1 MSKTPTERKHF
12 CLAPWVHMHVWPDG
26 NVFPCCVADISQPLG
41 NTNRQTLLEVWNSSK
56 MRKLRLA
63 MLNDSKSSTCNRC
76 YEMEEA
82 GTTSHRIGIIDK
94 HFKHHEP
101 IVETTQKDGSVKEL
115 NLPYMDIR
123 FSNLCN
129 FRCRTCGPALSSGW
143 IKEYVQLDLMKPKQF
158 RVHPD
163 PKVLHVAKGPLNL
176 WEQLEQVI
184 PTLEEIYFAG
194 GEPFLSEEHF
204 RLLEVLVE
212 KQLFN
217 VRLRYSTNFSKPVYN
232 GVDAF
237 KLWDRFEN
245 VSVGA
250 SLDGMGKRGEYLR
263 KGQRWEETVQNRIRM
278 KEVCPRVK
286 FFIPATLSLMN
297 SLHLPDFHR
306 EWVEQGLLDIN
317 DFYINFLQD
326 PTYYRIQVLPEV
338 YKEKVRQKYRSH
350 IEWIVA
356 KDPNLDGLVKQF
368 ESAIQFM
375 DMEDRSHEL
384 NNFRSMT
391 KKVDFL
397 RKEDFARTFPEF
409 KDIFY
414 IRIRR
419 PRVKPEQRPEP
430 QPRRKLKPQ
439 QKPKKNPKPSK
450 TVDSTQKT
458 LASEQQAIW
467 RWIAE
472 VRRKQALLRKNKK
485 KRVRS

>member
-1 MSKTPTERKHF
+1 MSKIPATRKHF
-12 CLAPWVHMHVWPDG
+12 CLAPWVHMHIWPDG
-26 NVFPCCVADISQPLG
+26 NVFPCCVADIEKPLG
-41 NTNRQTLLEVWNSSK
+41 NTNRQTLLEVWNSAK

-63 MLNDSKSSTCNRC
+63 MLNDSKSSICNRC

-82 GTTSHRIGIIDK
+82 GTSSHRIGIIDK
-94 HFKHHEP
+94 HFRHHEP

-143 IKEYVQLDLMKPKQF
+143 IKEYVQLDLMKRKQY
-158 RVHPD
+158 RVHPN
-163 PKVLHVAKGPLNL
+163 PKVLHVTKGPLDL

-306 EWVEQGLLDIN
+306 DWVERGLLDIN

-338 YKEKVRQKYRSH
+338 YKEKVRQKYRAH
-350 IEWIVA
+350 IEWIKA

-368 ESAIQFM
+368 ESAVQFM
-375 DMEDRSHEL
+375 DMEDRSLEL
-384 NNFRSMT
+384 NNFLSMT

-397 RKEDFARTFPEF
+397 RKEDFTRTFPEF
-409 KDIFY
+409 KDIFK
-414 IRIRR
+414 IRIKR
-419 PRVKPEQRPEP
+419 PRLKQEQKPE
-430 QPRRKLKPQ
+430 PRSRQKLKPQ
-439 QKPKKNPKPSK
+439 QKPKQKLNPAKILKSNRRA
-450 TVDSTQKT
+450 T
-458 LASEQQAIW
+458 AEEQEAIW

-472 VRRKQALLRKNKK
+472 IRRKEVLRRKKKK
-485 KRVRS
+485 KRVKS